1 MKLTLSRQKIVEALS
16 VVCKAITKNS
26 LPVLQYV
33 NLGFNENILILRAT
47 NLDLTIIKTIRPEN
61 LPELLEPNQSK
72 LLPGS
77 VVLAL
82 LSKSAEDK
90 VTFCWEKQDNGDAV
104 RLQFGSHKSQIKNIP
119 PVEDFPLVPEVKS
132 ESFSV
137 SGLDLERLLS
147 LALPFAST
155 ETPQSAFNGV
165 SLKLSGNQ
173 ISVISTDRH
182 RLASIKL
189 NLERAGREPNEGL
202 NACCVI
208 PKGPLRTVLSVI
220 GDDKVEVSLDDQFI
234 SFMGSDWRAFIRL
247 IQDSYPDTEGI
258 MPLNYQLKAEFDR
271 DSLMRALKLC
281 SHVSAGEPSVELHFG
296 ERFSVDN
303 QGIFGEAFQP
313 FEGQILEGQNLP
325 EKSLDVIRI
334 NWQYLHDIARQIPS
348 RYIILETEGYA
359 KPVKIYGKTQ
369 PANWD
374 ETYILMPVR
383 REDIEQASQEVQ
395 NSEEQS
401 SVPVPAGQSSNIPE
415 ENPETEPVC
424 GECAL
429 FGTPQCESEVE
440 YEGSQTCEAFRT
452 NFETIPSED
461 QEAFQEKE
469 EMAEVPS

>member
-1 MKLTLSRQKIVEALS
+1 
-16 VVCKAITKNS
+16 
-26 LPVLQYV
+26 
-33 NLGFNENILILRAT
+33 
-47 NLDLTIIKTIRPEN
+47 
-61 LPELLEPNQSK
+61 
-72 LLPGS
+72 
-77 VVLAL
+77 
-82 LSKSAEDK
+82 
-90 VTFCWEKQDNGDAV
+90 
-104 RLQFGSHKSQIKNIP
+104 
-119 PVEDFPLVPEVKS
+119 
-132 ESFSV
+132 
-137 SGLDLERLLS
+137 
-147 LALPFAST
+147 
-155 ETPQSAFNGV
+155 
-165 SLKLSGNQ
+165 
-173 ISVISTDRH
+173 
-182 RLASIKL
+182 
-189 NLERAGREPNEGL
+189 LERAGREPNEGL